1 MKIKEHVQQDKKIA
15 ELISDKTL
23 ISNTGDGL
31 EIIGNVYYQG
41 YDNLIIHQ
49 KNLSPQFFDLRN
61 GIAGEV
67 FQKFTNYRI
76 RLFIVGDFKMMA
88 GKSLHAFI
96 LESNKGKQINFVSS
110 VSEALNAITGEEKII
125 PNQ

>member
-1 MKIKEHVQQDKKIA
+1 MKIKEHIQQDKKIA

-23 ISNTGDGL
+23 ISDTRDGL

-49 KNLSPQFFDLRN
+49 KNLSPQFFDLKN

-76 RLFIVGDFKMMA
+76 RLFIIGDFKRME
-88 GKSLHAFI
+88 GKSLYSFI

-110 VSEALNAITGEEKII
+110 VS
-125 PNQ
+125 

>member
-23 ISNTGDGL
+23 ISDTGDGL